1 MSKLRIMLF
10 MIAASALFACS
21 SEPKVV
27 EFANSADPQVE
38 LDRVSRNIDRA
49 KEGQVEI
56 LSPKNFE
63 RSKKYW
69 TQAVNERS
77 SNKDQKTILHS
88 IAVSQAYLD
97 KANAVSDV
105 SHQLVE
111 GAIVARR
118 DAMVS
123 NAAAN
128 FPSEM
133 GAADKRFR
141 NLNEEIENNDTSS
154 AATKSPQIEQT
165 FRNIELSSIKKERL
179 GPALENMKQAMNEGA
194 EKLTPETLAWAQK
207 QIANDE
213 VLITNDRH
221 NVSVVNKASMN
232 ANQSANRLMKMVRSA
247 KNSTNNKPED
257 FAKIAEKNELAMNS
271 SKQQLNRTE
280 NALENSENKLVKAVS
295 QNEKL
300 ESEAWLNNE
309 FELASAQFTKDEAEV
324 YKQGDKLLLRLKGL
338 SFTNNKSVIGSE
350 NFKLLA
356 KVQKV
361 ISDVGGTQIVIE
373 GHTDSTGGQK
383 LNDALSMQRAESVQ
397 SYLIANKDITPDKIK
412 ATGFG
417 DRKPLASNKTVSGR
431 AQNRRVDIIIT
442 AEPNIE

>member
-1 MSKLRIMLF
+1 MSKLRTILF

-21 SEPKVV
+21 SEPKVI
-27 EFANSADPQVE
+27 EYANTTDPQVE
-38 LDRVSRNIDRA
+38 LDRVSRNIDKA
-49 KEGQVEI
+49 QQNQVDI

-63 RSKKYW
+63 RAKKYW
-69 TQAVNERS
+69 TEAVNQRS
-77 SNKDQKTILHS
+77 SNKDQKSVLHS

-111 GAIVARR
+111 SAIVARR

-133 GAADKRFR
+133 NAADKRFR

-154 AATKSPQIEQT
+154 AATQGPKIEQT
-165 FRNIELSSIKKERL
+165 FRNIELSSIKKEKL
-179 GPALENMKQAMNEGA
+179 GVAKLNIQQAINEGA
-194 EKLTPETLAWAQK
+194 AKLTPETLAWAQK
-207 QIANDE
+207 QIDNDE
-213 VLITNDRH
+213 IMITNDRH
-221 NVSVVNKASMN
+221 NAAVVSKASMN
-232 ANQSANRLMKMVRSA
+232 AHLSATRLMKMVRSA
-247 KNSTNNKPED
+247 KSSTNKKPED
-257 FAKIAEKNELAMNS
+257 FAKITEKNELAAQS

-280 NALENSENKLVKAVS
+280 NILEKTADKLDQVVG

-300 ESEAWLNNE
+300 ESEVWLNNE
-309 FELASAQFTKDEAEV
+309 FEAARAQFTSEEAEV

-361 ISDVGGTQIVIE
+361 IADVGTGQIQIE
-373 GHTDSTGGQK
+373 GHTDSSGGKK
-383 LNDALSMQRAESVQ
+383 LNDQLSTQRAKFVE
-397 SYLIANKDITPDKIK
+397 SYLIANKNITPDKIK

-417 DRKPLASNKTVSGR
+417 DSKPIATNKTASGR
-431 AQNRRVDIIIT
+431 AQNRRVDVIII
-442 AEPNIE
+442 AEPTIE

>member
-1 MSKLRIMLF
+1 MSKLRIVLF
-10 MIAASALFACS
+10 TVALAVLCACS

-27 EFANSADPQVE
+27 EFSNTADPQVE
-38 LDRVSRNIDRA
+38 LDRVSRNIERA
-49 KEGQVEI
+49 KEGQVDI
-56 LSPKNFE
+56 LSPRNFE
-63 RSKKYW
+63 QAKKYW

-77 SNKDQKTILHS
+77 SNKDQKTVLHS

-128 FPSEM
+128 FPDQMS
-133 GAADKRFR
+133 AADKRFR
-141 NLNEEIENNDTSS
+141 NLNSEIENNDTSS
-154 AATKSPQIEQT
+154 AAVKAPQIEQT

-179 GPALENMKQAMNEGA
+179 GPAQASLKQSINEGA
-194 EKLTPETLAWAQK
+194 PKLTPETLAWAQK
-207 QIANDE
+207 QIDNDE
-213 VLITNDRH
+213 MIITNNRH
-221 NVSVVNKASMN
+221 NAALVNKASMN
-232 ANQSANRLMKMVRSA
+232 ANQSASRLMKMVRNA
-247 KNSTNNKPED
+247 KSSTNKKPED
-257 FAKIAEKNELAMNS
+257 FAKLAEKNELALS
-271 SKQQLNRTE
+271 STQNQLDQTE
-280 NALENSENKLVKAVS
+280 NALENSENKLVKSVN

-300 ESEAWLNNE
+300 ESDAWLNNE
-309 FELASAQFTKDEAEV
+309 YDKASAQFSKDEAEV

-361 ISDVGGTQIVIE
+361 IADVGGSEIMIE

-383 LNDALSMQRAESVQ
+383 LNDALSVQRAESVQ
-397 SYLIANKDITPDKIK
+397 SYLIANKNITPDKVK

-417 DRKPLASNKTVSGR
+417 DRKPIASNKTVSGR

-442 AEPNIE
+442 AEPTVE

>member
-1 MSKLRIMLF
+1 MSKLRTILF
-10 MIAASALFACS
+10 MLAASALFACS
-21 SEPKVV
+21 SEPKVI
-27 EFANSADPQVE
+27 EFANTADPQVE
-38 LDRVSRNIDRA
+38 LHRVSRNIDKA
-49 KEGQVEI
+49 QQNQVDI

-63 RSKKYW
+63 RAKKYW
-69 TQAVNERS
+69 TEAVNQRS
-77 SNKDQKTILHS
+77 SNKDQKSVLHY

-111 GAIVARR
+111 NAIVARR

-133 GAADKRFR
+133 SAADKRFR

-154 AATKSPQIEQT
+154 AASQGPKIEQT
-165 FRNIELSSIKKERL
+165 FRSIELSSIKKEKL
-179 GPALENMKQAMNEGA
+179 GVAKLNIQQAINEGA
-194 EKLTPETLAWAQK
+194 VKLTPETLAWAQK
-207 QIANDE
+207 QIDNDE
-213 VLITNDRH
+213 IMITNDRH
-221 NVSVVNKASMN
+221 NAAVVSKASMN
-232 ANQSANRLMKMVRSA
+232 AHLSATRLMKMVRSA
-247 KNSTNNKPED
+247 KSSTNKKPED
-257 FAKIAEKNELAMNS
+257 FAKITEKNELAAQS

-280 NALENSENKLVKAVS
+280 NILEKTADKLDQVVG

-300 ESEAWLNNE
+300 ESEVWLNNE
-309 FELASAQFTKDEAEV
+309 FEAARAQFTSEEAEV

-361 ISDVGGTQIVIE
+361 IADVGTGQIQIE
-373 GHTDSTGGQK
+373 GHTDSSGGKK
-383 LNDALSMQRAESVQ
+383 LNDELSTQRAKSVE
-397 SYLIANKDITPDKIK
+397 SYLIANKDITADKIK

-417 DRKPLASNKTVSGR
+417 DSKPIATNKTASGR
-431 AQNRRVDIIIT
+431 AQNRRVDVIII
-442 AEPNIE
+442 AEPTIE